1 MKSLKIKLFLVS
13 ALSIFCALNAYSW
26 DFVETFENHNAP
38 ATTYANGSYV
48 GNNGIT
54 WNYVTGRGDAGF
66 TINGKGLM
74 LRDFPAYNA
83 RLFSNPVPNGI
94 VNFRCLL
101 KKAFTGAGA
110 RQVELYIN
118 GIAIAKSTSFDNTQ
132 VQVFEVNDINI
143 EGNVVIELRNLGR
156 QIVIDDLSWTT
167 FGKDFGNEPTQIAI
181 TTISPAQ
188 PMKNVPFTAI
198 VQFLDDDGNTNS
210 FKEDKQLQLLLRD
223 GNGTLS
229 GVTNVLLPRGQ
240 TYYSFKG
247 LTYNMAEQI
256 RLRAHIV
263 GNYSGDM
270 NLMEIDRV
278 FNVSETPILMADIY
292 QRGHVGSVHPAIEVH
307 ALNSYGM
314 PNQHYEGF
322 NATLNVTGGSFT
334 GTLTAQFKKGI
345 AKFENIRFSNVANYN
360 VSVSASHLGSSN
372 NTNVNILAQP
382 TMTEMIIPRY
392 IKGEGTFLDQGGN
405 GRIPHFALVRVNGL
419 HPNTIYRFVSGWII
433 DIPNAEELVF
443 TGGRNMHKQY
453 FNDFYTYNSGK
464 FLNNSLES
472 SSLSA
477 DNTGTA
483 LVWMAVVS
491 DNDLDVRTAGNR
503 VNWLLALGSEKGSEV
518 SRLYTTTKS
527 AVLRYS
533 TSQNDFN
540 CDGNYGGDGPRKD
553 DDELQVD
560 IPTDPSCVLFA
571 SGIYDPKSPATP
583 KNYIVLY
590 DMDNVPV
597 SATVVQPNG
606 STLQT
611 PGFPHQAHWFYADYE
626 HTPGAFATIVPNNL
640 PGGIRKFVEYD
651 AAGNAVNQWTDSD
664 GIWAGYN
671 TSSSNYSIN
680 PPKEGN
686 QQSLVPF
693 QLPAI
698 NNLRPTIYE
707 SICNDDENH
716 RITFDARGTSTVNIW
731 MQRGESDWEMLASN
745 VDARKGY
752 YDWFMRR
759 EYYTGSPIFLN
770 VVSSEHNY
778 NSTYSGPFRVYD
790 TPIHLGNAESA
801 IYCPNEDVQIYVTA
815 DGSDLKYQW
824 YKDGVA
830 LKDGGNISGSNAEIL
845 TIKGVRHHNAG
856 VYTAVVSG
864 DYTCESVVSDRI
876 AVYIARPIGFVEPAG
891 NINIGE
897 VLGQTTVFSFRAHVN
912 GFEKGHPIY
921 KQYDIKVQW
930 YKYVDGQ
937 NDQIVRDDARISG
950 AKSDY
955 LTIRDLRRTDLGIY
969 YAVVTGRCNNTA
981 KSPLFTLME
990 TEIKF
995 VSEPAASLACIGSES
1010 VEFEAEAT
1018 TAAGLNI
1025 DYQWLRNGI
1034 IISDGKHYLGAK
1046 TNKLTVLNPTKA
1058 QEGNY
1063 SLRATIQGVGTT
1075 IVSASAS
1082 LQVNLL
1088 PEITMH
1094 PKSTTVTENGKI
1106 ELEVTAIGNNDNE
1119 TLLYQ
1124 WYKDGVALSGAN
1136 KSVYTIENA
1145 KTENAGVYYCTIS
1158 NDCGDTRSSE
1168 AEIKIASGTTDITA
1182 QFHNGY
1188 ILNAAVP
1195 NPVQGTS
1202 IIQFRMPKSNN
1213 VKLSLFNLAGH
1224 EVAVLFDG
1232 FKQEGSHEI
1241 TINAKDS
1248 DLVSGTYY
1256 VTLRTNDVRLS
1267 NRLLIVK

>member
-1 MKSLKIKLFLVS
+1 MNSLMIKLFLVS
-13 ALSIFCALNAYSW
+13 ALLVFGALNTFAW

-38 ATTYANGSYV
+38 ANTYANGSYV
-48 GNNGIT
+48 GDNGIV

-66 TINGKGLM
+66 PINGKGLM

-101 KKAFTGAGA
+101 RKAFTGAGA

-118 GIAIAKSTSFDNTQ
+118 GIAIAKSTPFDNNN

-198 VQFLDDDGNTNS
+198 VQFLDNEGNTNS

-223 GNGTLS
+223 GNGNLS
-229 GVTNVLLPRGQ
+229 GVTNVVLPKGQ
-240 TYYSFKG
+240 TYYSFKN
-247 LTYNMAEQI
+247 LSYDMAEQI

-270 NLMEIDRV
+270 NILEIDRI
-278 FNVSETPILMADIY
+278 FNVSETPVLMADVY
-292 QRGHVGSVHPAIEVH
+292 QRGHIGSVHPTIEVH

-314 PNQHYEGF
+314 PNQNYDGF
-322 NATLNVTGGSFT
+322 NATINITGGSFT
-334 GTLTAQFKKGI
+334 GTLIAQFKEGI
-345 AKFENIRFSNVANYN
+345 AKFENIRFSNVANYT
-360 VSVSASHLGSSN
+360 VSVSAPHLGSSN
-372 NTNVNILAQP
+372 NTNVNILTQP
-382 TMTEMIIPRY
+382 SMTEIIIPRY
-392 IKGEGTFLDQGGN
+392 IKGEGTFLDQDGN

-419 HPNTIYRFVSGWII
+419 HPNTVYRYISGWII
-433 DIPNAEELVF
+433 DIPNSEELVF

-464 FLNNSLES
+464 FLDNAFES
-472 SSLSA
+472 SSLMSDNMGSA
-477 DNTGTA
+477 H
-483 LVWMAVVS
+483 VWMAVVS
-491 DNDLDVRTAGNR
+491 DNDIDVRTAGNR

-518 SRLYTTTKS
+518 SRLYSSTKS

-540 CDGNYGGDGPRKD
+540 CDDYYGGSSDKD
-553 DDELQVD
+553 EDELQVD
-560 IPTDPSCVLFA
+560 VPNDPSCVLFA

-590 DMDNVPV
+590 DRDNIPV

-651 AAGNAVNQWTDSD
+651 AKGNIVNQWTDSD

-671 TSSSNYSIN
+671 TGSSNYGIN

-686 QQSLVPF
+686 PQNLVPF
-693 QLPAI
+693 QLPDI
-698 NNLRPTIYE
+698 NDLRPATYE
-707 SICNDDENH
+707 SICNDDEFH
-716 RITFDARGTSTVNIW
+716 RITFDARGTSTVDIW
-731 MQRGESDWEMLASN
+731 IQRGEGDWEMLASN
-745 VDARKGY
+745 VNARLGY
-752 YDWFMRR
+752 YDWLMRR

-770 VVSSEHNY
+770 IVSTEHNY
-778 NSTYSGPFRVYD
+778 NNSHSGPFRVYD
-790 TPIHLGNAESA
+790 TPLHLGSAESA
-801 IYCPNEDVQIYVTA
+801 IYCPNEDVQISVTA
-815 DGSDLKYQW
+815 DGSELKYQW

-830 LKDGGNISGSNAEIL
+830 LKDGGNISGSNSEIL
-845 TIKGVRHHNAG
+845 NIKGIRHHNAG

-864 DYTCESVVSDRI
+864 HHTCEPVVSDRI
-876 AVYIARPIGFVEPAG
+876 AVYIARPIGFIEPAKD
-891 NINIGE
+891 IFVGE
-897 VLGQTTVFSFRAHVN
+897 VIGQTTTMKFRAHVN

-921 KQYDIKVQW
+921 NQYDIKVQW

-937 NDQIVRDDARISG
+937 NDQMLRDDARISG

-955 LTIRDLRRTDLGIY
+955 LTIRDLRSSDMGTY
-969 YAVVTGRCNNTA
+969 YAIVTGRCNNTA
-981 KSPLFTLME
+981 KTPLFTLIE

-995 VSEPAASLACIGSES
+995 LSDPAASLVCVGDES
-1010 VEFEAEAT
+1010 VEFEALAT
-1018 TAAGLNI
+1018 TSTGLNI
-1025 DYQWLRNGI
+1025 LYQWLRNGI
-1034 IISDGKHYLGAK
+1034 VIYDGTHYSGAN
-1046 TNKLTVLNPTKA
+1046 TSKLTVMNPTKA
-1058 QEGNY
+1058 QEGIY
-1063 SLRATIQGVGTT
+1063 SLRATVQGVGTT

-1082 LQVNLL
+1082 LKVNLL
-1088 PEITMH
+1088 PEIIMQ
-1094 PKSTTVTENGKI
+1094 PESTTVTENAKL
-1106 ELEVTAIGNNDNE
+1106 ELEISAVGNRVDE
-1119 TLLYQ
+1119 QLMYQ
-1124 WYKDGVALSGAN
+1124 WYKEGNVIVGADMPIF
-1136 KSVYTIENA
+1136 VIENA
-1145 KTENAGVYYCTIS
+1145 KNDDAGKYYCLVS
-1158 NDCGDTRSSE
+1158 NDCGDTKSTE
-1168 AEIKIASGTTDITA
+1168 VEVKIASGTSDITA
-1182 QFHNGY
+1182 QQQNGY
-1188 ILNAAVP
+1188 ILNTPVP
-1195 NPVQGTS
+1195 NPVQG
-1202 IIQFRMPKSNN
+1202 IADIQFYMPQSNN
-1213 VKLSLFNLAGH
+1213 IRLTLVNLAGQ

-1232 FKQEGSHEI
+1232 FKHEGNHNI
-1241 TINAKDS
+1241 TLNS
-1248 DLVSGTYY
+1248 QTMNLVSGTYY
-1256 VTLRTNDVRLS
+1256 VTLQSNDVRLS
-1267 NRLLIVK
+1267 NRLVVLK